1 MSDSTDPTAAT
12 DRRLPMILGA
22 IAGVLLIA
30 VIIALTVYLQR
41 PTGAAPAAS
50 PTTAPSSDT
59 AAAPTPTPSATE
71 TAEAASRLELSGT
84 GFTLRTED
92 GTEFTHVWADEAAP
106 AVAALTDFF
115 GTAPEEDFVNG
126 DSERWAYDV
135 YVWDGFRFYDVFLS
149 PGSKPRDQIP
159 APTYAA
165 ITGAAGDDVEL
176 VDEFGIT
183 VGDTLDTVRALGP
196 ISETTS
202 PEGAVR
208 LIFGADR
215 GTFYTDGAREFRAFV
230 DADPSGSE
238 VAAITYSFS
247 APLG

>member
-1 MSDSTDPTAAT
+1 MSDLTDQTTPA
-12 DRRLPMILGA
+12 DRRLPIILGV
-22 IAGVLLIA
+22 IAGALLIA
-30 VIIALTVYLQR
+30 VIIALAVYLQR
-41 PTGAAPAAS
+41 PSGAAPAADPS
-50 PTTAPSSDT
+50 TPSASAP
-59 AAAPTPTPSATE
+59 APAPTPTETE
-71 TAEAASRLELSGT
+71 TPAEAASRIEVSGG
-84 GFTLRTED
+84 GFTIRTAD
-92 GTEFTHVWADEAAP
+92 GTEFTHTWADEAAP
-106 AVAALTDFF
+106 AVAALTELF

-165 ITGAAGDDVEL
+165 ITGVSDEDVEL
-176 VDEFGIT
+176 VDEFGIA
-183 VGDTLDTVRALGP
+183 VGDPIEDARALGP

-202 PEGAVR
+202 PDGAVR

-215 GTFYTDGAREFRAFV
+215 GTFYTDGERDFRAFV

-238 VAAITYSFS
+238 VASITFSFS